1 MWSVLLPVAKNI
13 VMKAVESDQV
23 KMLVVEIL
31 KRIVSRT
38 DNDLDDLVVAQLEV
52 ALFPKPAEAPAEDSK
67 ENEDDKKTE

>member
-31 KRIVSRT
+31 KRIVSKT

-52 ALFPKPAEAPAEDSK
+52 ALFPTKR
-67 ENEDDKKTE
+67 KKLNPT

>member
-38 DNDLDDLVVAQLEV
+38 DNDLEDLVVAQLEV
-52 ALFPKPAEAPAEDSK
+52 ALFPTKKEEA
-67 ENEDDKKTE
+67 

>member
-31 KRIVSRT
+31 KRIVSKT

-52 ALFPKPAEAPAEDSK
+52 ALFPTKK
-67 ENEDDKKTE
+67 ELN